1 MLATRIVK
9 VSLLG
14 AVAFFFLIVVLNN
27 AVFDYPSNYGF
38 VQHVLSMD
46 TLFSGEAQ
54 RWRAFP
60 DPTPEDN
67 SYWLHHAFYWSI
79 IAWEAAAG
87 ALCGVAAWKMAG
99 RIKAPAKVFN
109 AAKPL
114 AIYGLGLSLL
124 QWFTAFITVGAEW
137 FLMWQSKGW
146 NGQDA
151 AGRMFMILGI
161 TLLFVAMRDEDIEA

>member
-1 MLATRIVK
+1 MPVRLCKIALVA
-9 VSLLG
+9 
-14 AVAFFFLIVVLNN
+14 AVGFFLLVVVLNN

-46 TLFSGEAQ
+46 TLFSGDAQ
-54 RWRAFP
+54 AWRAFR
-60 DPTPEDN
+60 DPVPGSH

-87 ALCGVAAWKMAG
+87 ALCFCGARKLWLARHADAATFNRAKAVAA
-99 RIKAPAKVFN
+99 V
-109 AAKPL
+109 
-114 AIYGLGLSLL
+114 GLTVSLL

-137 FLMWQSKGW
+137 FLMWQSKSW

-151 AGRMFMILGI
+151 AFRMFACLGLILVF
-161 TLLFVAMRDEDIEA
+161 LHQRDDELSAA